1 MELNKKELSVL
12 CSVLNGVNSTAS
24 THTPFSKKYGIEE
37 HINEHLNY
45 REIDS
50 LHAKLCNQLKEVS
63 HDI

>member
-1 MELNKKELSVL
+1 MTLTKKELSVL

-45 REIDS
+45 KEIDS
-50 LHAKLCNQLKEVS
+50 LHTKLCNQLKGVKN
-63 HDI
+63 DI